1 MKRSGDDHVF
11 KGDFHLTLPIVSE
24 FADQFGS
31 RFIQQKLETVTTEEK
46 DMVFNEIMP
55 QAYSLMTDVF
65 GKYVVQKFFEHG
77 SATQIRELAE
87 QLTGHVLTPSLQ
99 MYGCWIIQKRICQ
112 NLKHVQLTR
121 NKI

>member
-1 MKRSGDDHVF
+1 MFSRVIFILRCRLS
-11 KGDFHLTLPIVSE
+11 LNCN
-24 FADQFGS
+24 ADQFGS